1 MRFKITTATK
11 VIGIDKKIMATPSN
25 PFYLDSARYIVTG
38 GASGAILMDLESG
51 LQVYCSAT
59 LATAA
64 TAIDAATSTT
74 PQVTF

>member
-11 VIGIDKKIMATPSN
+11 VYGVDKKIAATPSN
-25 PFYLDSARYIVTG
+25 PFYLDSTRYALTG
-38 GASGAILMDLESG
+38 GASGAILIDLESG
-51 LQVYCSAT
+51 LQVYSSAT

-74 PQVTF
+74 VQVTF